1 LPFTVTIFLVPK
13 KVVKQRKDGHV
24 HAKDQDGSM
33 LLLDMIKT
41 KGSASSS
48 QILSNQNTQLKPTD
62 DSDTEDE
69 EADAKSPSKPA
80 SNLPNEPL
88 RSPSPAVDPGRAPG
102 RIIGTTYPLADF
114 KKNLAQGDVVTKA
127 VEDLAWVIKDI
138 VMKPFSSRRTEEL
151 LECMRV
157 LRDTSLKVIWQRLDF
172 LCLH

>member
-1 LPFTVTIFLVPK
+1 MTFSLVPK
-13 KVVKQRKDGHV
+13 KVAKQRKDGHV

-62 DSDTEDE
+62 GSDTEDE
-69 EADAKSPSKPA
+69 EADVDSPNKISKPL
-80 SNLPNEPL
+80 SNLPITPA
-88 RSPSPAVDPGRAPG
+88 RSLSPAVDPGRAPG

-127 VEDLAWVIKDI
+127 VEDLAWVINDI
-138 VMKPFSSRRTEEL
+138 VMKPFSSRRTDEL

-157 LRDTSLKVIWQRLDF
+157 LRDTSLKVR
-172 LCLH
+172 C